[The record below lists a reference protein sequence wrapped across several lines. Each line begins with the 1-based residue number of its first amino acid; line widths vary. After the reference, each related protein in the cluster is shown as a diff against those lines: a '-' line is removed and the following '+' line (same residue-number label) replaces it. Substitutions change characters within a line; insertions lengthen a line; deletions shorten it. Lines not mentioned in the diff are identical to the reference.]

1 MVPIG
6 TLFRG
11 SFFLGL
17 SQKLT
22 STPRPLLRSGAPFL
36 LAPCRARC
44 RRDTPLAFHSI
55 SEERLVRQARYTVA
69 CKHRW
74 SRGLQVDGLTA
85 AEMVDRAHKA
95 TTAIDKRRLL
105 QLAEKWLD
113 LAERSER
120 VAAQPQRPIGDHP
133 LVRRALGNS

>member
-1 MVPIG
+1 MG
-6 TLFRG
+6 KEQDYR
-11 SFFLGL
+11 
-17 SQKLT
+17 
-22 STPRPLLRSGAPFL
+22 
-36 LAPCRARC
+36 
-44 RRDTPLAFHSI
+44 
-55 SEERLVRQARYTVA
+55 
-69 CKHRW
+69 
-74 SRGLQVDGLTA
+74 LTA

-120 VAAQPQRPIGDHP
+120 VAAQPQRPIGDHHP